1 MVDLSCVMAY
11 KKLYSAKMINGIKLD
26 LRFNRF
32 VQAVDPKKSVDPK
45 QKSSKQL
52 PDA

>member
-1 MVDLSCVMAY
+1 MAY

-32 VQAVDPKKSVDPK
+32 VQAVDPKKSVGPK
-45 QKSSKQL
+45 TKKFKAASRWL
-52 PDA
+52 T